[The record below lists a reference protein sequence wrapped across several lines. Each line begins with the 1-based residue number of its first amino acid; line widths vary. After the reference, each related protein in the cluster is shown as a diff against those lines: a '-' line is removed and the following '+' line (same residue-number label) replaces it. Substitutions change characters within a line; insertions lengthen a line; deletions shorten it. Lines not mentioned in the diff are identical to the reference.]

1 MKVIQLAVG
10 GFDNNYSYLVLDEN
24 NIGVLIDPTG
34 NKEIIK
40 SEIAKYD
47 AKIIL
52 QLLTHRHPDHVEN
65 VPYFKEKG
73 IPFLQFED
81 YVKERGFMVGNL
93 LIKIILTPGHTSD
106 SVCILIE
113 NNLFTGDTLFVRGVG
128 TTAYGGN
135 TLQLQQSLQSLF
147 NLDQKIIVWP
157 GHNYG
162 GENATL
168 GECLKNSHIMPSE
181 KTIEKIHKK
190 VDEYNSKQEE
200 KFDNPTK

>member
-34 NKEIIK
+34 NKEIIENAIK
-40 SEIAKYD
+40 KYD

-52 QLLTHRHPDHVEN
+52 QLLTHRHPDHIEN

-81 YVKERGFMVGNL
+81 FVKERGFMVGSL
-93 LIKIILTPGHTSD
+93 LVRVIFTPGHTSD
-106 SVCILIE
+106 SVCFKIR
-113 NNLFTGDTLFVRGVG
+113 NNLFTGDTLFVQGVG

-135 TLQLQQSLQSLF
+135 EELLSKSLQSLF
-147 NLDQKIIVWP
+147 ELNQEIIVWP

-162 GENATL
+162 GEKATL
-168 GECLKNSHIMPSE
+168 ATALANAHLRPS
-181 KTIEKIHKK
+181 KDTIKKIHKK
-190 VDEYNSKQEE
+190 VDDYNLKQKE
-200 KFDNPTK
+200 KFDKPSN